1 MATRLSGG
9 VQVAAQ
15 EIHSTSA
22 DQYHNVGDLVHSSD
36 GRAFRYC
43 LAGGT
48 SLVAG
53 QLQQAAAEVTNHQ
66 NLTSPVAA
74 VNDTSLAA
82 TLGATAATLNQYAN
96 GYLFVT
102 VTPGVGR
109 AYLISGH
116 AAADASASLTINL
129 SDPIAVAL
137 TATSRLDLVR
147 NPYAGVIVHPTSKT
161 SGPVGVAIHPVTNA
175 QYGWLQVGGVA
186 NVLSE
191 GATAVGNFVSPS
203 ASVAGA
209 VIDAT
214 HAQEATVG
222 NAMTGIADTEYGA
235 IKLHLV

>member
-1 MATRLSGG
+1 MSTQLSGG

-15 EIHSTSA
+15 GIHTSSA
-22 DQYHNVGDLVHSSD
+22 DQYHQVGELVHSSD
-36 GRAFRYC
+36 GRAFRYA

-66 NLTSPVAA
+66 NLTSPVVA
-74 VNDTSLAA
+74 VDAVTFDV
-82 TLGATAATLNQYAN
+82 TLGATLASVNQYAN
-96 GYLFVT
+96 GWVFIT

-109 AYLISGH
+109 AYRISGH
-116 AAADASASLTINL
+116 AAVAASGTMTVNL

-147 NPYAGVIVHPTSKT
+147 NPYAGVIVNPTTRT
-161 SGPVGVAIHPVTNA
+161 SGPC
-175 QYGWLQVGGVA
+175 GVA
-186 NVLSE
+186 NVLSD
-191 GATAVGNFVSPS
+191 GATAVGNFVS
-203 ASVAGA
+203 ASGGVAGS

-214 HAQEATVG
+214 HVAEPTVG

-235 IKLHLV
+235 VKLHLV

>member
-1 MATRLSGG
+1 MATQLSGSIT
-9 VQVAAQ
+9 VAAQ
-15 EIHSTSA
+15 AIHTSSA
-22 DQYHNVGDLVHSSD
+22 DQYHNGSELVHSSD
-36 GRAFRYC
+36 GRVFRYA

-53 QLQQAAAEVTNHQ
+53 QLQQAAAEVTDHQ

-74 VNDTSLAA
+74 AGDTSFAV
-82 TLGATAATLNQYAN
+82 TLGGTLSAINQYAN
-96 GYLFVT
+96 GWVFVT

-109 AYLISGH
+109 QYRISGH
-116 AAADASASLTINL
+116 AAVAASGSMTVNL

-147 NPYAGVIVHPTSKT
+147 NPYAGVIVNPTTRT
-161 SGPVGVAIHPVTNA
+161 SGPVGVAVHPVTNA
-175 QYGWLQVGGVA
+175 QYGWVQVGGVT
-186 NVLSE
+186 NCLSE
-191 GATAVGNFVSPS
+191 GATAVGNFVS
-203 ASVAGA
+203 ASGTTAGA

-214 HAQEATVG
+214 HVAEPTVG